1 MCCFYVCN
9 SLYVSTQDFATSS
22 LQGEVMREGAI
33 SPMVGEEDL
42 QLEQYKIVE
51 RRQWEHR

>member
-1 MCCFYVCN
+1 MHVCN
-9 SLYVSTQDFATSS
+9 SLYISMQDFATSS
-22 LQGEVMREGAI
+22 LHGEVMREEAI
-33 SPMVGEEDL
+33 GPMVGEEDL

>member
-1 MCCFYVCN
+1 MSCFYVCN

-22 LQGEVMREGAI
+22 LHGEVMREEAI

-51 RRQWEHR
+51 RRRWEHR